1 MKRTLLLSLSIL
13 FALATFSQT
22 TATDF
27 TVEDCSGNTV
37 NLFSQLDEGKVVV
50 IAWVMPWAACI
61 GPALESYQVVQ
72 TYVTSNPGQVLYY
85 MADDYANTA
94 CSSIKAWANNNSMG
108 DADAYFSDAEVSM
121 SDYGTPGMPKVI
133 VVGCSEHKVY
143 YNKNYTASGIGEAI
157 DEALLEC
164 NAINTSVAEIGNNSF
179 NINLF
184 PNPAQNIVNVSYE
197 MKESS
202 LVTIDVINMMGET
215 AQMVSNSVQN
225 AGTNEL
231 QFDTEPLKDGLYLLR
246 IQSNKGSQVVKFS
259 VAH

>member
-1 MKRTLLLSLSIL
+1 MKRLLLSIFSIL

-27 TVEDCSGNTV
+27 TVEDCNGNTV
-37 NLFSQLDEGKVVV
+37 NLFSQLDEGKVIV
-50 IAWVMPWAACI
+50 IAWVMPCAGCI
-61 GPALESYQVVQ
+61 GPALASYQAVQ
-72 TYVTSNPGQVLYY
+72 SYASSHPGQVLYY

-94 CSSIKAWANNNSMG
+94 CSTLKSWASNNSMG
-108 DADAYFSDAEVSM
+108 DADAYFSDSDISM

-164 NAINTSVAEIGNNSF
+164 NAINTSVDEIGNNSF

-184 PNPAQNIVNVSYE
+184 PNPAKNIVTVSFE
-197 MKESS
+197 MMESS
-202 LVTIDVINMMGET
+202 EVTIDVLNMLGEIVLT
-215 AQMVSNSVQN
+215 ISNSLQVE
-225 AGTNEL
+225 GSNEFQL
-231 QFDTEPLKDGLYLLR
+231 NSNLLNDGLYFLR
-246 IQSNKGSQVVKFS
+246 IQSQTRSQVVKFS
-259 VAH
+259 VAQ